1 MLCGKYLH
9 LLSENFKKGMSLR
22 FVLNS
27 ISKFCM
33 SLKNFPPL
41 LYSSRS
47 ICISNSLRPHGPCSL
62 PGSLVH
68 RDSPGKNTGVGCHA
82 LLQGIFPTQ
91 GLNPGLP
98 HCRRIL
104 YHLSHQGSHMLI
116 KLCNLN
122 SKALWIFISSCFCLR
137 GISVGSLLQFY
148 KRTIVSVFPLLQV
161 CLSFTPFHP
170 SATIL
175 LSTTVFSYLRNNFL
189 KGNGSYWVSA
199 DPFVFTV
206 SSSSLVYR

>member
-9 LLSENFKKGMSLR
+9 LMSENLKKGMSLR

-27 ISKFCM
+27 ISKFCI

-41 LYSSRS
+41 LYSARN

-62 PGSLVH
+62 PGSLIR

-98 HCRRIL
+98 HCKRIL
-104 YHLSHQGSHMLI
+104 YHLSHQGSHLLI

-137 GISVGSLLQFY
+137 GLSVGSLLQFY
-148 KRTIVSVFPLLQV
+148 KWTIVSVFPLLQV
-161 CLSFTPFHP
+161 CLSIY
-170 SATIL
+170 SL
-175 LSTTVFSYLRNNFL
+175 
-189 KGNGSYWVSA
+189 
-199 DPFVFTV
+199 
-206 SSSSLVYR
+206 SSLCHYPVLNHCCLSSEE

>member
-47 ICISNSLRPHGPCSL
+47 ICISNSLRPHGPCSI

-68 RDSPGKNTGVGCHA
+68 RDSPGKNTGVGCHLDLPNPGIESKSPA
-82 LLQGIFPTQ
+82 SRADSLPPEPSGKPKNTGMSGLSLLQGNFPTQ
-91 GLNPGLP
+91 EWNRGLLY
-98 HCRRIL
+98 CRWIL
-104 YHLSHQGSHMLI
+104 YQLSYAGSSI
-116 KLCNLN
+116 
-122 SKALWIFISSCFCLR
+122 
-137 GISVGSLLQFY
+137 
-148 KRTIVSVFPLLQV
+148 
-161 CLSFTPFHP
+161 
-170 SATIL
+170 
-175 LSTTVFSYLRNNFL
+175 
-189 KGNGSYWVSA
+189 
-199 DPFVFTV
+199 
-206 SSSSLVYR
+206 